1 MTHTVFIFICLMAV
15 IIVSV
20 CSILHALYVIKKMRE
35 ALKEA
40 MKIIDSQNEVVN
52 GANKIVEA
60 FALKADALFVNSKM
74 KDYNIVLDKL
84 EAMSANDKVGEASLE

>member
-1 MTHTVFIFICLMAV
+1 MDTPTFLFICLTAI

-20 CSILHALYVIKKMRE
+20 CAILHALYVIKKMRE
-35 ALKEA
+35 VLKEA
-40 MKIIDSQNEVVN
+40 MKIIDSQNEVID
-52 GANKIVEA
+52 GTNKIVEA

-84 EAMSANDKVGEASLE
+84 EAMPADDKE